1 MPRVQGK
8 TIENMA
14 PVQFRIIQ
22 MRSFVVTANVAALHI
37 NWFNAAPCQEWR
49 VKPLKIW
56 HHLVNYEN
64 ISSRTGYTCNWN
76 IFTTQDLC
84 LNQVQNWKAI
94 IWSLCWTCQSIQ
106 VNTNVFKLR
115 YLTLRNHCSDRA
127 IRVSLFSLS
136 PSSVPWGIL
145 HYPLIK
151 YFISHLFSHSYSGFL
166 L

>member
-56 HHLVNYEN
+56 HHLINNEN
-64 ISSRTGYTCNWN
+64 VTSGTGYTCNWN
-76 IFTTQDLC
+76 ISTTQDLC
-84 LNQVQNWKAI
+84 LNQVQYWKAI
-94 IWSLCWTCQSIQ
+94 ERKYMITVLNLS
-106 VNTNVFKLR
+106 VNTSQYERFKA
-115 YLTLRNHCSDRA
+115 TLFD
-127 IRVSLFSLS
+127 
-136 PSSVPWGIL
+136 PT
-145 HYPLIK
+145 
-151 YFISHLFSHSYSGFL
+151 
-166 L
+166 